1 VKHLILLL
9 LLTLSSTLA
18 IGQLVD
24 DFDDM
29 SFPNDPAWQGDT
41 DDFIVNGD
49 GQLQLMAPGAGT
61 SSVYSAISLEEDTT
75 TFLLDFAMDFNPSGS
90 NLLRVYLIA
99 DGPDLTTASGYYL
112 QIGETG
118 SEDAIRFFRQVAG
131 ESTELAS
138 GTLGAVANDPNVRLR
153 VDAYPDGLWTVMA
166 DYSGGDALEED
177 IIVMDDVVA
186 LSSAAVHGYSMTYT
200 AGRADAFFFDNVS
213 IKPFELDKEPPVV
226 LGATV
231 LSPTQIQIRVNEAVT
246 EASASSVANYT
257 IAGVQPISAELTS
270 PTTIILTVQ
279 GILQAD
285 AAFDVTVTG
294 LSDEQGNVMAD
305 LYRQELS
312 YARPP
317 DVGDIVVNEI
327 MFAPSANGDDYVE
340 FRNVTDDFLDL
351 SGYTIGNN
359 TKTSGATSEIEG
371 GTVLAPQQYVA
382 FTENVDAVLTIYEPM
397 DITRVV
403 EQAIPDFN
411 NDAGNVYLAKPDGSV
426 LDSYDYDEDQHYELL
441 SQVKGVSLERTS
453 AQLPSDDAEA
463 WYSASREVNYGTPGY
478 VNSASL
484 EPRPMDQEEELQFI
498 TKVFTPDGDNFDD
511 RMVLSYE
518 LDKPGYV
525 ADIEIRDTGGFLID
539 RVKTN
544 ESLSASGLITWD
556 GLDIE
561 GKVANIGMYI
571 IIGQLFHADGE
582 IIPIKKVCVLAGV
595 FE

>member
-1 VKHLILLL
+1 
-9 LLTLSSTLA
+9 
-18 IGQLVD
+18 
-24 DFDDM
+24 
-29 SFPNDPAWQGDT
+29 
-41 DDFIVNGD
+41 
-49 GQLQLMAPGAGT
+49 
-61 SSVYSAISLEEDTT
+61 
-75 TFLLDFAMDFNPSGS
+75 
-90 NLLRVYLIA
+90 
-99 DGPDLTTASGYYL
+99 
-112 QIGETG
+112 
-118 SEDAIRFFRQVAG
+118 
-131 ESTELAS
+131 
-138 GTLGAVANDPNVRLR
+138 VANDPNVRLR

-525 ADIEIRDTGGFLID
+525 ADVEIRDTGGFLID

>member
-41 DDFIVNGD
+41 DDFIINGD

>member
-1 VKHLILLL
+1 
-9 LLTLSSTLA
+9 
-18 IGQLVD
+18 
-24 DFDDM
+24 M

>member
-1 VKHLILLL
+1 MKHLILLL

-294 LSDEQGNVMAD
+294 LSDEQGNAMAD

>member
-1 VKHLILLL
+1 MKHLILLL

>member
-1 VKHLILLL
+1 MKHLILLL

-525 ADIEIRDTGGFLID
+525 ADVEIRDTGGFLID